1 MISIET
7 RAKVSHK
14 VTAVTG
20 LEAAAHAV
28 RLARVPIVTGYP
40 ITPQTY
46 IIEYLTSMI
55 DKGELDATF
64 IPAEGEHS
72 ALSFL
77 IGASLAGSRT
87 FTATTGQGLAFMY
100 EPYFMAST
108 MRVPIVMA
116 IAMREMIGPSSG
128 FPSHQD
134 IITVRDAGW
143 IQLYVEDN
151 QEALDTILMAY
162 KIAEHPDVLLPVNVC
177 FDGFYVSYSTA
188 RVEIPEATGVDDFLP
203 PYNPTHVRLD
213 PSLGICV
220 NNVAVSGQLVTQ
232 YRFAHARA
240 MESAKRVINEV
251 DEDFGRRFGRSYGG
265 LLEEY
270 CLADAEVVLLSI
282 AGICGTLREVVDR
295 ARDRGIKLGM
305 LKLRS
310 LRPFPTAEVCR
321 ALSGKKA
328 VGVIDRNVSL
338 GWNAGVVYLE
348 LRAAL
353 NGAAGAPPLAGFVA
367 GLGGLEITLDQ
378 LDLAVDTVCKAAA
391 GHAVPTVTW
400 LGLEGDR

>member
-1 MISIET
+1 MIVVET
-7 RAKVSHK
+7 RAPVRHK

-28 RLARVPIVTGYP
+28 RLARVPMLSGYP

-46 IIEYLTSMI
+46 IIEYLTGMI
-55 DKGELDATF
+55 DRGELDATF
-64 IPAEGEHS
+64 IPAESEH
-72 ALSFL
+72 AVMSFM

-87 FTATTGQGLAFMY
+87 FTATTGQGLAYMY
-100 EPYFMAST
+100 EPYFLAST
-108 MRVPIVMA
+108 LRVPVVMA

-143 IQLYVEDN
+143 VQLYVEDN
-151 QEALDTILMAY
+151 QEVLDTTIMAF

-188 RVEIPEATGVDDFLP
+188 RVEIPEQAAVDGFLP
-203 PYNPTHVRLD
+203 PYRPTHISLD
-213 PSLGICV
+213 PQLGICV
-220 NNVAVSGQLVTQ
+220 NNVAISGQLVME
-232 YRFAHARA
+232 YRHSHAQG

-251 DEDFGRRFGRSYGG
+251 DEEFGRVFGWRYGG
-265 LLEEY
+265 LLEKY
-270 CLADAEVVLLSI
+270 RLDDADLVLVTM
-282 AGICGTLREVVDR
+282 AGICGTARAVVDQ
-295 ARDRGIKLGM
+295 ARERGLKLGL

-310 LRPFPTAEVCR
+310 FRPFPAAELR
-321 ALSGKKA
+321 QALEGKA
-328 VGVIDRNVSL
+328 AAGVIDRNLSF
-338 GWNAGVVYLE
+338 GWGAGVVHTE

-353 NGAAGAPPLAGFVA
+353 LGAAHPPHVVGFIA

-378 LDLAVDTVCKAAA
+378 FDRAIDVLQRAAA
-391 GHAVPTVTW
+391 GQSVPQVTW
-400 LGLEGDR
+400 LGMEGGK